1 MIKQFFVATISKA
14 GRKRLINVPA
24 KNDAF
29 KHGDKVVVTHKEK
42 AVGLK

>member
-29 KHGDKVVVTHKEK
+29 KHGDKVVVFKEK
-42 AVGLK
+42 VVVVK

>member
-1 MIKQFFVATISKA
+1 MTKQQFTAIISKA

-29 KHGDKVVVTHKEK
+29 KHGDEVVVKHKERR
-42 AVGLK
+42 LD